1 MSTLTAR
8 PPVVERVAGW
18 SARHRKTTVFG
29 WLILII
35 AAVVIGGMASGT
47 KKTAYDPGEAG
58 RAERALDAS
67 GISQQT
73 ESVLVQSKAGASFA
87 SDADFRSGVSDVAA
101 ALRAIPDSAVQVRSP
116 LDNAKENKALVS
128 KDGRSALVTF
138 VIAGNKDDADKTV
151 AQAAG
156 DRRAGPGRAS
166 RAPGR
171 GGRRR
176 RRSTRRSTTSSPRA
190 CSVPSSA
197 RCRSP
202 WSCC

>member
-73 ESVLVQSKAGASFA
+73 ESVLVQSKAGAPPSPPTRTSVAA
-87 SDADFRSGVSDVAA
+87 SRTSPRRCARSRTPQSRSG
-101 ALRAIPDSAVQVRSP
+101 LPWTTP
-116 LDNAKENKALVS
+116 
-128 KDGRSALVTF
+128 
-138 VIAGNKDDADKTV
+138 
-151 AQAAG
+151 
-156 DRRAGPGRAS
+156 RR
-166 RAPGR
+166 
-171 GGRRR
+171 
-176 RRSTRRSTTSSPRA
+176 TRRWSPRTDA
-190 CSVPSSA
+190 Q
-197 RCRSP
+197 R
-202 WSCC
+202 W